1 MSNRVRPLSPH
12 LTIYRWP
19 ITMILS
25 ILHRGTGIVLTL
37 GLLSFSLWL
46 GSIAL
51 GEDHYKKFDLLEISL
66 NIVDKNKKNWQV
78 KFLSTSWP
86 GSLLLLSLSF
96 AFFLH
101 LSNGIR
107 HLYWD
112 TGRGFNKD
120 NVELSA
126 RIVIISTFALTCL
139 FWWWL

>member
-1 MSNRVRPLSPH
+1 MSTRPRPLSPH

-19 ITMILS
+19 ITMVLS
-25 ILHRGTGIVLTL
+25 IMHRGTGLVLTS
-37 GLLSFSLWL
+37 GLVIFAFWL

-51 GEDHYKKFDLLEISL
+51 GESYYSKFL
-66 NIVDKNKKNWQV
+66 
-78 KFLSTSWP
+78 FLSTTWL
-86 GSLLLLSLSF
+86 GNFFLFSLSF

-101 LSNGIR
+101 FSNGIR

-126 RIVIISTFALTCL
+126 RLVIISTFILTTI
-139 FWWWL
+139 FWWWI

>member
-1 MSNRVRPLSPH
+1 MSTRPRPLSPH

-19 ITMILS
+19 ITMVLS
-25 ILHRGTGIVLTL
+25 IMHRGTGLVLTS
-37 GLLSFSLWL
+37 GLMIFAFWL

-51 GEDHYKKFDLLEISL
+51 GEFYYSKFL
-66 NIVDKNKKNWQV
+66 
-78 KFLSTSWP
+78 FLSTTWI
-86 GSLLLLSLSF
+86 GSFFLFSLSF

-101 LSNGIR
+101 FSNGIR

-126 RIVIISTFALTCL
+126 RLVIISTFIFTTV
-139 FWWWL
+139 FWWWI

>member
-1 MSNRVRPLSPH
+1 MSTRPRPLSPH

-19 ITMILS
+19 ITMLLS
-25 ILHRGTGIVLTL
+25 IMHRGTGLVLTF
-37 GLLSFSLWL
+37 GLMIFALWL

-51 GEDHYKKFDLLEISL
+51 GESYYS
-66 NIVDKNKKNWQV
+66 
-78 KFLSTSWP
+78 KFLLLSSTWL
-86 GSLLLLSLSF
+86 GSFFLFSLSF

-101 LSNGIR
+101 FFNGIR

-126 RIVIISTFALTCL
+126 RIVIISTLVLTTI
-139 FWWWL
+139 FWWWI

>member
-1 MSNRVRPLSPH
+1 MSTRPRPLSPH

-19 ITMILS
+19 ITMVLS
-25 ILHRGTGIVLTL
+25 IMHRGTGLVLTS
-37 GLLSFSLWL
+37 GLMIFAFWL

-51 GEDHYKKFDLLEISL
+51 GEFYYSKFL
-66 NIVDKNKKNWQV
+66 
-78 KFLSTSWP
+78 FLSTTWI
-86 GSLLLLSLSF
+86 GSFFLFSLSF

-101 LSNGIR
+101 FSNGIR

-126 RIVIISTFALTCL
+126 RLVIISTFIFTTI
-139 FWWWL
+139 FWWWI

>member
-1 MSNRVRPLSPH
+1 MSTRPRPLSPH

-25 ILHRGTGIVLTL
+25 ILHRGTGLVLTS
-37 GLLSFSLWL
+37 GLMIFAFWL

-51 GEDHYKKFDLLEISL
+51 GESYYSKFL
-66 NIVDKNKKNWQV
+66 
-78 KFLSTSWP
+78 FLSTTWI
-86 GSLLLLSLSF
+86 GSFFLFSLSF

-101 LSNGIR
+101 FSNGIR

-126 RIVIISTFALTCL
+126 RLVIISTFIFTTI
-139 FWWWL
+139 FWWWI

>member
-1 MSNRVRPLSPH
+1 MSTRPRPLSPH

-19 ITMILS
+19 ITMVLS
-25 ILHRGTGIVLTL
+25 IMHRGTGLVLTS
-37 GLLSFSLWL
+37 GLMIFAFWL

-51 GEDHYKKFDLLEISL
+51 GEFYYSKFL
-66 NIVDKNKKNWQV
+66 
-78 KFLSTSWP
+78 FLSTTWI
-86 GSLLLLSLSF
+86 GSFFLFSLSF

-101 LSNGIR
+101 FSNGIR

-126 RIVIISTFALTCL
+126 RLVIISTFIFTSI
-139 FWWWL
+139 FWWWI

>member
-1 MSNRVRPLSPH
+1 MSNRARPLSPH

-25 ILHRGTGIVLTL
+25 ILHRGTGIVLTS
-37 GLLSFSLWL
+37 GLMIFTFWL

-51 GEDHYKKFDLLEISL
+51 GESYYS
-66 NIVDKNKKNWQV
+66 
-78 KFLSTSWP
+78 KFLFFSTSWL
-86 GSLLLLSLSF
+86 GSFFLFSLSF

-101 LSNGIR
+101 FSNGIR

-126 RIVIISTFALTCL
+126 RLVIISTFIFTTI
-139 FWWWL
+139 FWWWI